1 MSEKFSVLAS
11 MKSVFDAAAKERK
24 KRQEMVTDPTDPAW
38 PVFGWILFE
47 RERMHAAV
55 NAERARRG
63 LSPADVKLIVRADRL
78 ASGHSDYA
86 SKYPLYCTEIALGE
100 DEPQA

>member
-11 MKSVFDAAAKERK
+11 MKGVFETAAKERK
-24 KRQEMVTDPTDPAW
+24 SRQEMVADPVDPAW
-38 PVFGWILFE
+38 PIFGWILFE
-47 RERMHAAV
+47 REQMHAAV

-63 LSPADVKLIVRADRL
+63 LSPVDVQLVVRADRL
-78 ASGHSDYA
+78 ASGHSDYS

-100 DEPQA
+100 DEPQP